1 MKLQK
6 IGRNLMTQNEGTK
19 TEKELQKIAQWII
32 SADKAVDNAIL
43 MLESAQKFYN
53 HNELSEE
60 ELQKIAH
67 LLKKHREEQGGFSD
81 TQFYGSYFQEH
92 CCLMRQ
98 IEEIL
103 DKEAKTTKP
112 L

>member
-1 MKLQK
+1 MA
-6 IGRNLMTQNEGTK
+6 QNECTK
-19 TEKELQKIAQWII
+19 TEKELQKIAKWII

-43 MLESAQKFYN
+43 MLESAQKVYN

-60 ELQKIAH
+60 EMREIAH
-67 LLKKHREEQGGFSD
+67 LLKKHREEQGGFSN

-92 CCLMRQ
+92 YFLMRQ
-98 IEEIL
+98 MEEIL
-103 DKEAKTTKP
+103 NKEAKTTKP

>member
-1 MKLQK
+1 MA
-6 IGRNLMTQNEGTK
+6 QNECTK
-19 TEKELQKIAQWII
+19 TEKELQKIAKWII

-43 MLESAQKFYN
+43 MLESAQKVYN

-60 ELQKIAH
+60 ELREIAH
-67 LLKKHREEQGGFSD
+67 LLKKHREEQGGFSN

-92 CCLMRQ
+92 YFLMRQ
-98 IEEIL
+98 MEEIL
-103 DKEAKTTKP
+103 NKEAKTTKP

>member
-1 MKLQK
+1 MP
-6 IGRNLMTQNEGTK
+6 QNECTNP
-19 TEKELQKIAQWII
+19 EKELQKIAQWII
-32 SADKAVDNAIL
+32 SADKGVDNAIL
-43 MLESAQKFYN
+43 MLESAQKLYN

-67 LLKKHREEQGGFSD
+67 LLKKHREEQCGFSN

-98 IEEIL
+98 IEEVL
-103 DKEAKTTKP
+103 DKEAKTTEP
-112 L
+112 W

>member
-1 MKLQK
+1 MP
-6 IGRNLMTQNEGTK
+6 QNECTK

-43 MLESAQKFYN
+43 MLESAQKLYN
-53 HNELSEE
+53 QNDLSEE
-60 ELQKIAH
+60 DLREIAH
-67 LLKKHREEQGGFSD
+67 LLKKYREEQGGFSN

-92 CCLMRQ
+92 CFLMWQ

-103 DKEAKTTKP
+103 DKEPKTTKP

>member
-1 MKLQK
+1 MPE
-6 IGRNLMTQNEGTK
+6 NECTK
-19 TEKELQKIAQWII
+19 TNKELQKIAQWII

-43 MLESAQKFYN
+43 ILESAQKIYN

-60 ELQKIAH
+60 ELKEIAH
-67 LLKKHREEQGGFSD
+67 LLKKHREEQGGFSN

-103 DKEAKTTKP
+103 DKEPKTTDP